1 MKAFVARQP
10 IFNRSGQVVAY
21 ELLFRS
27 GDMEAYDAPDGDEAT
42 ASVISTAFLLLG
54 MDKATNK
61 KRAFINFTRN
71 LLRKNIVAHL
81 PPQEVVIE
89 ILENIEPDEE
99 LLTLCAQLKRSGYV
113 IALDDFIFSRKFEP
127 LIALADI
134 IKVDFLATV
143 GPERGAVMGRTGNPA
158 IKYLAEKVETR
169 ADFEEAVSLGYS
181 YFQGYF
187 FSKPE
192 ILSEHDVPSYKAQY
206 VRILHEIHRPDLDY
220 GRLEEIIKHDV
231 AFSYKLLKY
240 INSAYFGFNS
250 KVHSVRQALVLL
262 GKRKVAQWISLLI
275 LRELGRESPEEI
287 MVLSVTRAKFG
298 EVLVQQ
304 MKMKELSADAFMM
317 GMFSLL
323 DCFLNRP
330 LAEILEELPVSASV
344 RDALLG
350 ADNTLGNVYEL
361 IVSYEKGRW
370 SNLSYCA
377 AKCNIEEEEIPGLYL
392 QSLQWTENF
401 FEETGVQ

>member
-1 MKAFVARQP
+1 MRAFVARQP

-54 MDKATNK
+54 MDRATNK

-127 LIALADI
+127 LMALADI

-143 GPERGAVMGRTGNPA
+143 GPERSIVMTRTGNSGV
-158 IKYLAEKVETR
+158 KYLAEKVETR
-169 ADFEEAVSLGYS
+169 EDFEEAVSLGYS

-298 EVLVQQ
+298 EVLVRQ

-350 ADNTLGNVYEL
+350 ADNTLGNVYAL